1 MKYKINDIL
10 RVKSGCEG
18 KCGTFV
24 SVGGEFIKIT
34 GVNQFTYDYDILD
47 KDLKKIGYCSCCLK
61 DEHLEPYEKTWE
73 TLQEGD
79 VVIDSQGAEQT
90 VLGVCGK
97 VIMLS
102 CVGYPME
109 FDSGYTGIDLTKI
122 GYTIK
127 DAKPIIEELTV
138 EEICKELGREVKIR
152 K

>member
-10 RVKSGCEG
+10 RVKSGCEDV
-18 KCGTFV
+18 CGTFIRV
-24 SVGGEFIKIT
+24 DGKYIKIT
-34 GVNQFTYDYDILD
+34 KVSGEYYFYDILD
-47 KDLKKIGYCSCCLK
+47 KDLKKIDYCNSCLNDK
-61 DEHLEPYEKTWE
+61 HLEPYEKTWE

-79 VVIDSQGAEQT
+79 VVIDDDGKERE

-97 VIMLS
+97 VYHLS
-102 CVGYPME
+102 GRQNKKHYGLNSTIQEMKDYG
-109 FDSGYTGIDLTKI
+109 F
-122 GYTIK
+122 TIK